1 MILFPF
7 GLVRNEAGKP
17 NQPLHLDRTAQP
29 KTTAERVAQNRG
41 GAAVSRS
48 TGSRAGATSR
58 KRTVSQENRLAE
70 SQKRRVQRQIEEEEK
85 RSRMTTI
92 AIVSCSIVAVIAI
105 AIFLI
110 ALMSG
115 ALFRTEMVVVPD
127 LLGDMYHSG
136 LTYEDLII
144 KAEHSYNEQYANGII
159 FEQTP
164 AGKIEV
170 VKGTVI
176 KVSVSMGPEP
186 DIKYMETLRGQ
197 KEEDARSF
205 LIGQGMNP
213 LSFSEYN
220 DEYEEGRVIRTD
232 PEAGQ
237 PLSDGQTVKIYVS
250 KGPMVEMAKMPSLV
264 GMSLRDALEQLDALG
279 LTNYRFE
286 YVDSER
292 EKDEV
297 INQSVTKFSLCR
309 VCLYLT
315 SSSIAPRYLL
325 AFLF

>member
-1 MILFPF
+1 
-7 GLVRNEAGKP
+7 
-17 NQPLHLDRTAQP
+17 
-29 KTTAERVAQNRG
+29 
-41 GAAVSRS
+41 
-48 TGSRAGATSR
+48 
-58 KRTVSQENRLAE
+58 
-70 SQKRRVQRQIEEEEK
+70 
-85 RSRMTTI
+85 
-92 AIVSCSIVAVIAI
+92 
-105 AIFLI
+105 
-110 ALMSG
+110 
-115 ALFRTEMVVVPD
+115 
-127 LLGDMYHSG
+127 
-136 LTYEDLII
+136 
-144 KAEHSYNEQYANGII
+144 
-159 FEQTP
+159 
-164 AGKIEV
+164 V

-297 INQSVTKFSLCR
+297 INQSVTKFAD
-309 VCLYLT
+309 VDVKTEIVLT
-315 SSSIAPRYLL
+315 VSKGPEETTRETTEPTTKPTETTEPTEEESTEPSTDNTTEPPTDDPGGVGGNGPATEDNGSANGGTSEPTQPENSGEPTE
-325 AFLF
+325 AEDPAESAGN